1 MRRYLRVYVPG
12 GTYFF
17 TVVMYRRQPILTSDA
32 GRRCLR
38 DAFRSVR
45 SQWPWNVV
53 ALVLLPDH
61 LHTVWTLSAGD
72 ADYSLRMQK
81 IKERFTKAFLSTGGC
96 EVTPT
101 AAERRYGRR
110 GIWQP
115 RFWEHAVRDE
125 RDLKRCVDYAHWNP
139 VKHGLVGRVV
149 DYPWSSFHRYVRL
162 GEYTADWGTCDPCS
176 GFEMPE

>member
-1 MRRYLRVYVPG
+1 MGRYIRVYVPG

-17 TVVMYRRQPILTSDA
+17 TAVTYHRRPILTSEA

-45 SQWPWNVV
+45 AQWPWNVV

-61 LHTVWTLSAGD
+61 FHTAWTLLPGD
-72 ADYSLRMQK
+72 TDYSLRMQK
-81 IKERFTKAFLSTGGC
+81 VKEGFTKAFLASGGR
-96 EVTPT
+96 EIVPT
-101 AAERRYGRR
+101 AAERRYSRR
-110 GIWQP
+110 GVWQP
-115 RFWEHAVRDE
+115 RFWEHTVRDE
-125 RDLKRCVDYAHWNP
+125 ADLKRCVDYAHWNP
-139 VKHGLVGRVV
+139 VKHGLVERVV

-162 GEYTADWGTCDPCS
+162 GEYSPDWGTCDPCP